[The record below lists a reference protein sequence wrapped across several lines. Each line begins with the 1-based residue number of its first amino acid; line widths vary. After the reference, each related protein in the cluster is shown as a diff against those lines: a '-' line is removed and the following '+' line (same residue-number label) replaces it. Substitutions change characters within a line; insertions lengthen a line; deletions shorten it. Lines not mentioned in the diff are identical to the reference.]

1 MTFNENDFKG
11 FLLKTGLCDEKA
23 AMWACIWVN
32 RFLSGFPR
40 WQDAPEQALASF
52 GKELG
57 LRKPPETV
65 AKALKALHYF
75 LLFVDSAQ
83 SRLESGQSKVVQIP
97 HPTTPE
103 VDRHHSSSPA
113 PSGKQPILPPPAP
126 FEKQPIVPPRAPVP
140 EPSSMTHAHILHQQE
155 QAEAAVWREF
165 SASMMSQVRE
175 LVRLKHHSLRTEKT
189 YLAWTRRFLAFIEKQ
204 KSAPI
209 EDGRPVLTADHL
221 RLYLDYLASGRK
233 VSAATQEQALNAL
246 LLLFR
251 SILHIEIDGLAGV
264 LRAKKRKRLPV
275 VLSKDEVRR
284 LLANLREP
292 YWLMASLMYGAGL
305 RLEECLSLRVKD
317 INFDEGCIE
326 VRSGK
331 GGKDRLTVLPHA
343 IEPELRRHLADLR
356 LHWEEQRKRALP
368 GVFLAEAL
376 DRKYPTLSTEWGW
389 YWLFPSR
396 APTTDVRTGQIRFWH
411 VHPSVVQKQIKLAV
425 RSAGIDKMASA
436 HTLRH
441 SFATHL
447 LEDGYDIRT
456 IQELLGHSNVQTTMI
471 YTHVAVRNKRGVRS
485 PLEGI

>member
-97 HPTTPE
+97 HHTTPE
-103 VDRHHSSSPA
+103 VDGHHSFSP
-113 PSGKQPILPPPAP
+113 
-126 FEKQPIVPPRAPVP
+126 APVP
-140 EPSSMTHAHILHQQE
+140 EPSSMTHAHIFHQYE

-209 EDGRPVLTADHL
+209 EDGRPVLTANHL
-221 RLYLDYLASGRK
+221 RLYLGYLASGRK